1 MLLAD
6 KRPRRAAARIDHRAP
21 AESRRPWRNFLA
33 AVSGRSVARAA
44 VRPAS
49 QRQRR
54 RRRRERAGKGWKR
67 SEITDD
73 LSCRQ
78 LALAAGGSGGYRA
91 QPSSHVIRALLPLVA
106 AALHHPAGE

>member
-6 KRPRRAAARIDHRAP
+6 KRPRRAAARIDHRAL

-33 AVSGRSVARAA
+33 AVSGRSRGRAA

-49 QRQRR
+49 QR